1 MDWRSLP
8 ADQGDAARP
17 QRRHGRHGAHR
28 TSHRAAPGG
37 IRRAGRLSQ
46 PQSAVRREIQALS
59 QADRDG
65 ARRRHPDRDR
75 AGWPGHCEHDQR
87 RRAQGAGPERRAH
100 QHGARLGGRRTGA
113 HRGAEEQDDLFRRP
127 RRLRQGTE
135 RAEGTD
141 GDGPRGA
148 VPASWLR
155 QRGDAGSHGPACRR
169 QHSRLGRRQAAADAG
184 GGNAISTETRM
195 IIRLG
200 LIAVAV
206 LAGSPALAQAPVL
219 GDSAKGVI
227 GSWEFSNAD
236 RDKICTATFKS
247 DPTPVGFKVEF
258 DKNCV
263 NLFPIVA
270 SVAGWVF
277 PDNDLLRLLDAQ
289 KKTLIEFSEV
299 EDNIYEAPTPGLGVI
314 FLQNAAA
321 AEPAAKAPEQVAGDW
336 TIVRANGAPLCQVS
350 LGTTAAGDNLVLTVK
365 PGCAASI
372 AQLNFSQWRID
383 RGELMLIGERGNP
396 WRFEVV
402 DDVSWRRLPE
412 SVNSFMLVKQ

>member
-1 MDWRSLP
+1 M
-8 ADQGDAARP
+8 
-17 QRRHGRHGAHR
+17 
-28 TSHRAAPGG
+28 
-37 IRRAGRLSQ
+37 
-46 PQSAVRREIQALS
+46 
-59 QADRDG
+59 
-65 ARRRHPDRDR
+65 
-75 AGWPGHCEHDQR
+75 
-87 RRAQGAGPERRAH
+87 
-100 QHGARLGGRRTGA
+100 
-113 HRGAEEQDDLFRRP
+113 
-127 RRLRQGTE
+127 
-135 RAEGTD
+135 
-141 GDGPRGA
+141 
-148 VPASWLR
+148 
-155 QRGDAGSHGPACRR
+155 
-169 QHSRLGRRQAAADAG
+169 
-184 GGNAISTETRM
+184 M
-195 IIRLG
+195 IRLG

>member
-1 MDWRSLP
+1 M
-8 ADQGDAARP
+8 
-17 QRRHGRHGAHR
+17 
-28 TSHRAAPGG
+28 
-37 IRRAGRLSQ
+37 
-46 PQSAVRREIQALS
+46 
-59 QADRDG
+59 
-65 ARRRHPDRDR
+65 
-75 AGWPGHCEHDQR
+75 
-87 RRAQGAGPERRAH
+87 
-100 QHGARLGGRRTGA
+100 
-113 HRGAEEQDDLFRRP
+113 
-127 RRLRQGTE
+127 
-135 RAEGTD
+135 
-141 GDGPRGA
+141 
-148 VPASWLR
+148 
-155 QRGDAGSHGPACRR
+155 
-169 QHSRLGRRQAAADAG
+169 
-184 GGNAISTETRM
+184 M
-195 IIRLG
+195 IRLG

-372 AQLNFSQWRID
+372 AQLNFTQWRMD

>member
-1 MDWRSLP
+1 MMIRS
-8 ADQGDAARP
+8 
-17 QRRHGRHGAHR
+17 
-28 TSHRAAPGG
+28 
-37 IRRAGRLSQ
+37 
-46 PQSAVRREIQALS
+46 
-59 QADRDG
+59 
-65 ARRRHPDRDR
+65 
-75 AGWPGHCEHDQR
+75 
-87 RRAQGAGPERRAH
+87 
-100 QHGARLGGRRTGA
+100 
-113 HRGAEEQDDLFRRP
+113 
-127 RRLRQGTE
+127 
-135 RAEGTD
+135 
-141 GDGPRGA
+141 
-148 VPASWLR
+148 
-155 QRGDAGSHGPACRR
+155 
-169 QHSRLGRRQAAADAG
+169 
-184 GGNAISTETRM
+184 
-195 IIRLG
+195 G
-200 LIAVAV
+200 LIAVVA
-206 LAGSPALAQAPVL
+206 LAGSAALAQAPVL

-270 SVAGWVF
+270 SVAAWVF

-314 FLQNAAA
+314 FLQSAAA

-336 TIVRANGAPLCQVS
+336 TIARANGAPLCQVS
-350 LGTTAAGDNLVLTVK
+350 LTTTAAGDNLVLTVK

-372 AQLNFSQWRID
+372 AQLNFTQWRID

-412 SVNSFMLVKQ
+412 SVNSFMLVKQQP